1 MTGVP
6 PTSPDQVGAI
16 APPPA
21 ERGNTLGLVAF
32 ILVLCGFTCI
42 PGLGLVAG
50 VICAI
55 VALRRPPRG
64 FAIAALSVAALGG
77 CLVIPLLLALLL
89 PALGRARMQA
99 RASLTTAVAVQTT
112 AVAEAFRRDNGR
124 WPKDMNECVTA
135 GSPSRQDG
143 WGVPLEVR
151 IEGDELFIWS
161 AGRDERWGT
170 GDDFCAASSPPDAAA
185 RRGYA
190 ESGL

>member
-16 APPPA
+16 APLPA

-50 VICAI
+50 AICAI

-99 RASLTTAVAVQTT
+99 RAALTTAVAVQT
-112 AVAEAFRRDNGR
+112 AAEAEAFRRDKGR
-124 WPKDMNECVTA
+124 WPKDANECVPA
-135 GSPSRQDG
+135 GRPSPQDG

-190 ESGL
+190 GSGL